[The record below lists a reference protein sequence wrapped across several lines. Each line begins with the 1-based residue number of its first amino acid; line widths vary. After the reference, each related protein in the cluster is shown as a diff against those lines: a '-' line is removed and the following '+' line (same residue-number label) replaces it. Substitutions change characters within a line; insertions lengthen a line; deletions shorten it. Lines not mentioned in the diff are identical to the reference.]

1 LDILGVDFYPVTLE
15 GALST
20 IDWMLSRQDG
30 CTRLVVTANPIM
42 VITSHRDAEFLHILK
57 NAHLLVPDGIGILW
71 AAKKLGHRLPQRVT
85 GMDLATSLLNRSPSP
100 TFFFLGG
107 KPGVADKARKNLEES
122 LPGLRICGTHHGY
135 FAREEES
142 QIVEMIRK
150 ARAEILFVA
159 MGSPRQEKFIWRNR
173 KRLGAKV
180 ALGLGGALDILAGMK
195 DRAPEW
201 VQKVGLEWL
210 YRLLLEPGRIK
221 KDLMLLEFVLKVEM
235 AAGRR
240 KLEFEKEKVE
250 GKGAGKKV

>member
-1 LDILGVDFYPVTLE
+1 
-15 GALST
+15 
-20 IDWMLSRQDG
+20 
-30 CTRLVVTANPIM
+30 
-42 VITSHRDAEFLHILK
+42 
-57 NAHLLVPDGIGILW
+57 
-71 AAKKLGHRLPQRVT
+71 
-85 GMDLATSLLNRSPSP
+85 
-100 TFFFLGG
+100 
-107 KPGVADKARKNLEES
+107 
-122 LPGLRICGTHHGY
+122 
-135 FAREEES
+135 
-142 QIVEMIRK
+142 
-150 ARAEILFVA
+150 
-159 MGSPRQEKFIWRNR
+159 
-173 KRLGAKV
+173 V